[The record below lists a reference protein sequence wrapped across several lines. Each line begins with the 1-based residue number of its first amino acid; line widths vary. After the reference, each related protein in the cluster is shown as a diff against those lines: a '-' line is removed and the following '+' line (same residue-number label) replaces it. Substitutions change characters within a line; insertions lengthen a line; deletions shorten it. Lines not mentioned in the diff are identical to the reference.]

1 MVYFLNACA
10 TCHLNTEYKWKCP
23 DLRIDGKWY
32 EHEGFVSTNHK
43 NALSNMLN
51 DGLRQSDRLIIDE
64 TELTEGY
71 IKKILWFRINK
82 EGQDIEEVWIRSK
95 KKIWKFFPYD

>member
-1 MVYFLNACA
+1 
-10 TCHLNTEYKWKCP
+10 
-23 DLRIDGKWY
+23 
-32 EHEGFVSTNHK
+32 
-43 NALSNMLN
+43 MLN